1 MPTLKNNENIGL
13 AVQDDASSCMN
24 ESGTGWEIDTPLTQ
38 VRSPRVPG
46 YVYFLRAGDAIK
58 IGFSIEPNQRKSGL
72 QVGNPVE
79 LETLATV
86 SVNKITEREAKD
98 KFNHLKI
105 RGEWF
110 RAEPELL
117 DFIAGFARRR
127 PAPQPPDDVPLDPHK
142 FKQWADAQCPR
153 WPVPLMIEAAH
164 AWDALAYR
172 GTAEKID
179 EFSKNY
185 AAWRK

>member
-1 MPTLKNNENIGL
+1 MDT
-13 AVQDDASSCMN
+13 QDRAGWSMN
-24 ESGTGWEIDTPLTQ
+24 DSGTGKQIGAPLTQ
-38 VRSPRVPG
+38 RRSSHVPG

-72 QVGNPVE
+72 QVGNPLE

-117 DFIAGFARRR
+117 DYIAGFVRKR
-127 PAPQPPDDVPLDPHK
+127 PVPQPPDDVPRDPHK

-172 GTAEKID
+172 GTPEKIH
-179 EFSKNY
+179 EFLKNY
-185 AAWRK
+185 EAWRK